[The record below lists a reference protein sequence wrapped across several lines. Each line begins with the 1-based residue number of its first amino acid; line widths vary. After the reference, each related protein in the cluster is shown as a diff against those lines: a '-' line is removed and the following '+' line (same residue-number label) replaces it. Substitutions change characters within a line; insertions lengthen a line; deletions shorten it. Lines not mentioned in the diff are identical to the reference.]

1 VRLRNRC
8 LRWCLWG
15 KAKVDLDFFYLVF
28 VDSEQFHV
36 SGSASILDFAV
47 VADEGFVA
55 FFKQLLNAI
64 GGGFLG
70 IGPAPLEIRFTVNAI
85 VVWTGKNEVVGQ

>member
-1 VRLRNRC
+1 MRLRNRC
-8 LRWCLWG
+8 LRWCLSG

-47 VADEGFVA
+47 VEDEGFVG
-55 FFKQLLNAI
+55 FFKQLLNAMARRRRRKTI
-64 GGGFLG
+64 LVKLSG
-70 IGPAPLEIRFTVNAI
+70 A
-85 VVWTGKNEVVGQ
+85 